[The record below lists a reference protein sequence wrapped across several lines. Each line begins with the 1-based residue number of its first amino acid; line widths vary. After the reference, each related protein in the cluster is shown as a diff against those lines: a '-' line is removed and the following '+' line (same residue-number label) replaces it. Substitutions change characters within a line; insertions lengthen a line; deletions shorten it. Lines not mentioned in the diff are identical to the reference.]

1 MPAGLINR
9 SARRSHELKSAKVHT
24 RVAAKKVRKTGISHS
39 CDGWLPPSNNCAV
52 PKISDEIITRFRNRV
67 PEGLWGGDPQNGRR
81 AVGFATA
88 RRAVPHAPN
97 EVATAIDRR
106 PTIMGGV
113 WPR

>member
-1 MPAGLINR
+1 L
-9 SARRSHELKSAKVHT
+9 RRV
-24 RVAAKKVRKTGISHS
+24 VAAIKQLRG
-39 CDGWLPPSNNCAV
+39 L
-52 PKISDEIITRFRNRV
+52 SDEIITRFRNRV

-113 WPR
+113 WPRRCERSTMDGR